1 MARKDKNTAAF
12 ISLVFGWFGMHQIY
26 LKKPGRAI
34 FFIAAL
40 LLVKPTLLGFFV
52 AAMMGFVNAL
62 VLMMMP
68 QERFDQVYNSG
79 TSSKQPWDRRRDYS
93 RRDYDREQR
102 WERRHQ
108 SRTTAPR
115 RTTRPTPTRRPGSE
129 QRTIRNVRPAQPR
142 KPNPFKISGVKR
154 YKDYDYEEAIK
165 DFNKALEI
173 EPKDIATH
181 FNIACAYS
189 LTENPT
195 LSFQHLHKAVVLG
208 FNDFEKIKTHDDLAF
223 LRIQPE
229 FEKFKEN
236 NFLLSEQEAPKTIPE
251 KDKAPD
257 DVLLGQ
263 LNKLAE
269 LREKGLITEEE
280 YVQEKRK
287 LTN

>member
-12 ISLVFGWFGMHQIY
+12 ISLVFGWFGLHQIY

-40 LLVKPTLLGFFV
+40 LLVKPALLGFFV

-68 QERFDQVYNSG
+68 QERFDQTYNQG
-79 TSSKQPWDRRRDYS
+79 TKSPWDRRRDYS

-108 SRTTAPR
+108 TRTRTRPPQRTVRTAP
-115 RTTRPTPTRRPGSE
+115 PARRPGS
-129 QRTIRNVRPAQPR
+129 RPIRNVRPAQPK
-142 KPNPFKISGVKR
+142 KPNPFKISGVKK
-154 YKDYDYEEAIK
+154 YKEYDYEEAIE
-165 DFNKALEI
+165 DFKKALEI

-181 FNIACAYS
+181 FNLACAYS
-189 LTENPT
+189 LTEQPKK
-195 LSFQHLHKAVVLG
+195 SFQHLHSAVTLG
-208 FNDFEKIKTHDDLAF
+208 FNDFEKITKHDDLAF
-223 LRIQPE
+223 VRIQPE
-229 FEKFKEN
+229 FETFKAN
-236 NFLLSEQEAPKTIPE
+236 NFQLGKTEAPPKEEIEKDTQKDDLLLS
-251 KDKAPD
+251 
-257 DVLLGQ
+257 Q
-263 LNKLAE
+263 LKKLSE

-280 YVQEKRK
+280 YIQEKRK

>member
-26 LKKPGRAI
+26 LKKPVRAI

-40 LLVKPTLLGFFV
+40 LMVKPVLLGFFV

-68 QERFDQVYNSG
+68 QERFDQVYNRG
-79 TSSKQPWDRRRDYS
+79 TPSKQPWDRKRDYS

-102 WERRHQ
+102 WERRQQ
-108 SRTTAPR
+108 SRTNAPR
-115 RTTRPTPTRRPGSE
+115 RTARPTPTTRPGSV
-129 QRTIRNVRPAQPR
+129 QGTIRNVRPAQPR

-189 LTENPT
+189 LTENPA

-236 NFLLSEQEAPKTIPE
+236 NFLLSEQEATKAPAE
-251 KDKAPD
+251 DKAPD